1 VFLKE
6 AGNLDLGAQSFQ
18 ATGARQNGS
27 GVRKFIA
34 AEWLYRENNSAE
46 DAIDICH
53 RLMPPEFSAASSVAR
68 WMIYIIQSR
77 QDRAERP
84 GVLKMHQLLKQ
95 DMAPQ
100 ASQSGLLAPDT
111 TGMNF
116 YRADPAL
123 TDLLRIHLPEKL
135 FNHIEPHLD
144 RLGELAGGRLD
155 ECARLADRHGP
166 VLHPRDKFGRDVQSI
181 EYHPAYHELERAAF
195 GEFGIHALSIRK
207 GIMGWPDKYP
217 VVAKHAFTFLF
228 NQTEFGM
235 GCPINVTDGCAKLLA
250 NFGSEELKAKYF
262 DGLTQTDMSRLTQ
275 GGQFMTEK
283 EGGSDVGTLT
293 TSAVQE
299 GDHWR
304 LYGEKWF
311 CSNADAKVV
320 MLLARPEGA
329 PPGTRGVG
337 LFLMPRFLE
346 DGSQNHYRIVRLK
359 DKLGTRSMASGEIK
373 LEGAIAY
380 AVGKLDRGF
389 VQMAEMVN
397 SSRLSNGVKST
408 ALMRRAWH
416 DAMTVAKNRV
426 VFGSRI
432 LDLPLGRRQLL
443 KIMLATEQALSMSF
457 LTADAL
463 DRAEAG
469 SQDAAALLRILTPTL
484 KFRATRDARKVCGDA
499 LEMRGGIGYIEEFA
513 TARLLRDAHLG
524 SIWEGTGNIVALD
537 ALKRAVGR
545 HGAESALA
553 ADLHARLDDSA
564 EVPQAWR
571 DKLRGLADRA
581 VGFAR
586 EVAAH
591 SDNEAESRR
600 ATSLLYHVAS
610 AVQLA
615 WEAQRIHARRGDARR
630 LLLSRLVVDQRVTPN
645 DPFRLAENKSQGAI
659 AALLLGDR
667 PAGMAEV
674 GELLRG
680 A

>member
-1 VFLKE
+1 
-6 AGNLDLGAQSFQ
+6 
-18 ATGARQNGS
+18 
-27 GVRKFIA
+27 
-34 AEWLYRENNSAE
+34 
-46 DAIDICH
+46 
-53 RLMPPEFSAASSVAR
+53 
-68 WMIYIIQSR
+68 
-77 QDRAERP
+77 
-84 GVLKMHQLLKQ
+84 MHQLNKHN
-95 DMAPQ
+95 DVTAP
-100 ASQSGLLAPDT
+100 ADRPGLLAPDT
-111 TGMNF
+111 SGMNF

-123 TDLLRIHLPEKL
+123 TDLLRIHLPNVL
-135 FNHIEPHLD
+135 FRHIEPHLD
-144 RLGELAGGRLD
+144 RLGALAGGHLD
-155 ECARLADRHGP
+155 ECARLADRHTP
-166 VLHPRDKFGRDVQSI
+166 VLHQRDRFGRDAQSI
-181 EYHPAYHELERAAF
+181 EYHPAYRELERAAF
-195 GEFGIHALSIRK
+195 GEFGIHAMSLRK
-207 GIMGWPDKYP
+207 GILGWPEKYP

-228 NQTEFGM
+228 NQAEFGL

-250 NFGSEELKAKYF
+250 NFGSEALKARYL
-262 DGLTQTDMSRLTQ
+262 DGLTQTDMNKLTQ

-283 EGGSDVGTLT
+283 EGGSDVGKLT
-293 TSAVQE
+293 TTAVQE

-304 LYGEKWF
+304 LSGEKWF
-311 CSNADAKVV
+311 CSNADAEVV

-329 PPGTRGVG
+329 VGGTRGVG
-337 LFLMPRFLE
+337 LFLMPRRLE

-380 AVGKLDRGF
+380 AVGRLDRGF

-408 ALMRRAWH
+408 ALMRRDHH
-416 DAMTVAKNRV
+416 DAMTVAQNRV

-432 LDLPLGRRQLL
+432 IDLPLARRQLM

-545 HGAESALA
+545 HGADAALA

-564 EVPQAWR
+564 NVPQAWR
-571 DKLRGLADRA
+571 SRLRDLTDRA
-581 VGFAR
+581 IGFAR
-586 EVAAH
+586 EVADRT
-591 SDNEAESRR
+591 DNEADARR

-610 AVQLA
+610 AVALA
-615 WEAQRIHARRGDARR
+615 WEGGRIHETRGDARR
-630 LLLSRLVVDQRVTPN
+630 LLLSRMVIDHRVSAS
-645 DPFRLAENKSQGAI
+645 DPFRLAENTVQRAI
-659 AALLLGDR
+659 TGHLLGER
-667 PAGMAEV
+667 AVGMAEV
-674 GELLRG
+674 GELLI
-680 A
+680 AA

>member
-1 VFLKE
+1 MQ
-6 AGNLDLGAQSFQ
+6 QS
-18 ATGARQNGS
+18 S
-27 GVRKFIA
+27 GHDVTERA
-34 AEWLYRENNSAE
+34 NQ
-46 DAIDICH
+46 
-53 RLMPPEFSAASSVAR
+53 PE
-68 WMIYIIQSR
+68 
-77 QDRAERP
+77 
-84 GVLKMHQLLKQ
+84 
-95 DMAPQ
+95 
-100 ASQSGLLAPDT
+100 LLAPDT
-111 TGMNF
+111 SGMNF

-123 TDLLRIHLPEKL
+123 IDLLRIHLPDAV

-144 RLGELAGGRLD
+144 RLGGLAGGYLD
-155 ECARLADRHGP
+155 ECARLADRHVP
-166 VLHPRDKFGRDVQSI
+166 VLHQRDRFGRDVQWI
-181 EYHPAYHELERAAF
+181 EYHPAYRELEKAAF
-195 GEFGIHALSIRK
+195 GEFGIHAMSIRK
-207 GIMGWPDKYP
+207 GILGWPDKYP

-228 NQTEFGM
+228 NQAEFGL

-250 NFGSEELKAKYF
+250 NFGSDALKAKYL
-262 DGLTQTDMSRLTQ
+262 DGLTETNMEKLTQ

-293 TSAVQE
+293 TTAVQE
-299 GDHWR
+299 GDHFR
-304 LYGEKWF
+304 LHGEKWF

-329 PPGTRGVG
+329 AGGTRGVG
-337 LFLMPRFLE
+337 LFLMPRFLD

-359 DKLGTRSMASGEIK
+359 DKLGTRSMASGEVK

-380 AVGKLDRGF
+380 AVGRLDRGF

-408 ALMRRAWH
+408 ALMRRAYH
-416 DAMTVAKNRV
+416 DAMTVARNRV

-432 LDLPLGRRQLL
+432 VDLPLARRQLM

-469 SQDAAALLRILTPTL
+469 SQKAAALLRILTPTL

-513 TARLLRDAHLG
+513 TSRLLRDSHLG

-545 HGAESALA
+545 HGAESALS

-564 EVPQAWR
+564 QVPEAWR
-571 DKLRGLADRA
+571 DRLRGLTDRA

-586 EVAAH
+586 EVAARTE
-591 SDNEAESRR
+591 NEPEARR
-600 ATSLLYHVAS
+600 ASSLLYHVAS
-610 AVQLA
+610 SIALS
-615 WEAQRIHARRGDARR
+615 WEAGRIHHRRGDARR
-630 LLLSRLVVDQRVTPN
+630 LLLSRLVIDHRVTAG
-645 DPFRLAENKSQGAI
+645 DPFRLAENKAQDVI
-659 AALLLGDR
+659 AGLLLGER
-667 PAGMAEV
+667 AVGMAEV
-674 GELLRG
+674 GELVS
-680 A
+680 AA

>member
-1 VFLKE
+1 
-6 AGNLDLGAQSFQ
+6 
-18 ATGARQNGS
+18 
-27 GVRKFIA
+27 
-34 AEWLYRENNSAE
+34 
-46 DAIDICH
+46 
-53 RLMPPEFSAASSVAR
+53 
-68 WMIYIIQSR
+68 
-77 QDRAERP
+77 
-84 GVLKMHQLLKQ
+84 MHQLLKQ
-95 DMAPQ
+95 DVGPKTN
-100 ASQSGLLAPDT
+100 LLAPDT
-111 TGMNF
+111 SGMNF

-123 TDLLRIHLPEKL
+123 ADLLRVYLPDAL
-135 FNHIEPHLD
+135 FRHIEPHLD
-144 RLGELAGGRLD
+144 RLGELAGGPLD
-155 ECARLADRHGP
+155 ECARLADRHTP
-166 VLHPRDKFGRDVQSI
+166 VLHPRDKFGRDVQTI
-181 EYHPAYHELERAAF
+181 EYHPAYRELENAAF
-195 GEFGIHALSIRK
+195 GEFGIHAMSIRK
-207 GIMGWPDKYP
+207 GILGWPDKYP
-217 VVAKHAFTFLF
+217 VTAKHAFTFLF
-228 NQTEFGM
+228 NQAEFGL

-250 NFGSEELKAKYF
+250 NFGSEPLKAKYL
-262 DGLTQTDMSRLTQ
+262 DGLTQTDMAKLTQ

-293 TSAVQE
+293 TTAVQE

-337 LFLMPRFLE
+337 LFLMPRFLD
-346 DGSQNHYRIVRLK
+346 DGSQNRYRIVRLK

-408 ALMRRAWH
+408 ALMRRAYH

-432 LDLPLGRRQLL
+432 VDLPLGRRQLM

-457 LTADAL
+457 MTADAL
-463 DRAEAG
+463 DRAEGG

-513 TARLLRDAHLG
+513 TARLVRDAHLG

-537 ALKRAVGR
+537 ALRRAVGR

-553 ADLHARLDDSA
+553 ADLHARLDDSSK
-564 EVPQAWR
+564 VPQACR
-571 DKLRGLADRA
+571 DRLRSLTVRA

-586 EVAAH
+586 EIAART
-591 SDNEAESRR
+591 DNEAEARR

-615 WEAQRIHARRGDARR
+615 WEAQRVDARRGDARR
-630 LLLSRLVVDQRVTPN
+630 LLLSRLVIDHRVLPG
-645 DPFRLAENKSQGAI
+645 DPFRPAENRKQDAI
-659 AALLLGDR
+659 AGLLLSDR

-674 GELLRG
+674 GELIG
-680 A
+680 AA

>member
-1 VFLKE
+1 M
-6 AGNLDLGAQSFQ
+6 Q
-18 ATGARQNGS
+18 
-27 GVRKFIA
+27 
-34 AEWLYRENNSAE
+34 
-46 DAIDICH
+46 
-53 RLMPPEFSAASSVAR
+53 P
-68 WMIYIIQSR
+68 
-77 QDRAERP
+77 
-84 GVLKMHQLLKQ
+84 LKQ
-95 DMAPQ
+95 ERTAALANHP
-100 ASQSGLLAPDT
+100 GLLAPDT

-123 TDLLRIHLPEKL
+123 TDLLKLHLPDML
-135 FNHIEPHLD
+135 FRHIEPHLD
-144 RLGELAGGRLD
+144 RLGGLAGGILD
-155 ECARLADRHGP
+155 ECARLADRHTP
-166 VLHPRDKFGRDVQSI
+166 VLHQRDRFGRDSQYI
-181 EYHPAYHELERAAF
+181 EYHPAYRELEKVAF
-195 GEFGIHALSIRK
+195 GEFGIHAMSIRK
-207 GIMGWPDKYP
+207 GIMGWPEKYP

-228 NQTEFGM
+228 NQAEFGM
-235 GCPINVTDGCAKLLA
+235 GCPINVTDGCAKLLN
-250 NFGSEELKAKYF
+250 NFGSDGLKARYL
-262 DGLTQTDMSRLTQ
+262 DGLTQTDMSKLTQ

-293 TSAVQE
+293 TTAVQE

-304 LYGEKWF
+304 LHGEKWF
-311 CSNADAKVV
+311 CSNADAEVV

-329 PPGTRGVG
+329 GPGTRGVG
-337 LFLMPRFLE
+337 LFLMPRRLE

-408 ALMRRAWH
+408 ALMRRAHH
-416 DAMTVAKNRV
+416 DAMTVARNRV
-426 VFGSRI
+426 VFGQRI
-432 LDLPLGRRQLL
+432 IDLPLARRQLM
-443 KIMLATEQALSMSF
+443 KIMLPTEQALSMSF

-524 SIWEGTGNIVALD
+524 SIWEGTGNIVAID

-545 HGAESALA
+545 HGADAALS

-564 EVPQAWR
+564 NVPQAWR
-571 DKLRGLADRA
+571 NRLGDLVDRA

-586 EVAAH
+586 EVAAR
-591 SDNEAESRR
+591 SDNEGDARR

-610 AVQLA
+610 AVALA
-615 WEAQRIHARRGDARR
+615 WEGGRIHEMRGDARR
-630 LLLSRLVVDQRVTPN
+630 LLLSRMVIDHRVTPS
-645 DPFRLAENKSQGAI
+645 DPFQLTENSAQRAI
-659 AALLLGDR
+659 TAHLLGER
-667 PAGMAEV
+667 SVGMAEV
-674 GELLRG
+674 GELLF
-680 A
+680 AA

>member
-1 VFLKE
+1 
-6 AGNLDLGAQSFQ
+6 
-18 ATGARQNGS
+18 
-27 GVRKFIA
+27 
-34 AEWLYRENNSAE
+34 
-46 DAIDICH
+46 
-53 RLMPPEFSAASSVAR
+53 
-68 WMIYIIQSR
+68 
-77 QDRAERP
+77 
-84 GVLKMHQLLKQ
+84 MHQLNKHN
-95 DMAPQ
+95 DVTAP
-100 ASQSGLLAPDT
+100 ADRPGLLAPDT
-111 TGMNF
+111 SGMNF

-123 TDLLRIHLPEKL
+123 TDLLRIHLPNVL
-135 FNHIEPHLD
+135 FRHIEPHLD
-144 RLGELAGGRLD
+144 RLGALAGGHLD
-155 ECARLADRHGP
+155 ECARLADRHTP
-166 VLHPRDKFGRDVQSI
+166 VLHQRDRFGRDAQSI
-181 EYHPAYHELERAAF
+181 EYHPAYRELERAAF
-195 GEFGIHALSIRK
+195 GEFGIHAMSLRK
-207 GIMGWPDKYP
+207 GILGWPEKYP

-228 NQTEFGM
+228 NQAEFGL

-250 NFGSEELKAKYF
+250 NFGSEALKARYL
-262 DGLTQTDMSRLTQ
+262 DGLTQTDMNKLTQ

-283 EGGSDVGTLT
+283 EGGSDVGKLT
-293 TSAVQE
+293 TTAVQE

-304 LYGEKWF
+304 LSGEKWF
-311 CSNADAKVV
+311 CSNADAEVV

-329 PPGTRGVG
+329 VGGTRGVG
-337 LFLMPRFLE
+337 LFLMPRRLE

-380 AVGKLDRGF
+380 AVGRLDRVF

-408 ALMRRAWH
+408 SLMRRAHH
-416 DAMTVAKNRV
+416 DAMTVAQNRV

-432 LDLPLGRRQLL
+432 IDLPLARRQLM

-545 HGAESALA
+545 HGADAALA

-564 EVPQAWR
+564 NVPQAWR
-571 DKLRGLADRA
+571 SRLRDLTDRA
-581 VGFAR
+581 IGFAR
-586 EVAAH
+586 EVADRT
-591 SDNEAESRR
+591 DNEADARR

-610 AVQLA
+610 AVALA
-615 WEAQRIHARRGDARR
+615 WEGGRIHETRGDARR
-630 LLLSRLVVDQRVTPN
+630 LLLSRMVIDHRVSAS
-645 DPFRLAENKSQGAI
+645 DPFRPTENNVQRAI
-659 AALLLGDR
+659 TGHLLGER
-667 PAGMAEV
+667 AVGMAEV
-674 GELLRG
+674 GELLI
-680 A
+680 AA

>member
-1 VFLKE
+1 MIKI
-6 AGNLDLGAQSFQ
+6 G
-18 ATGARQNGS
+18 RNGQE
-27 GVRKFIA
+27 INMQQP
-34 AEWLYRENNSAE
+34 LT
-46 DAIDICH
+46 H
-53 RLMPPEFSAASSVAR
+53 
-68 WMIYIIQSR
+68 
-77 QDRAERP
+77 DRST
-84 GVLKMHQLLKQ
+84 
-95 DMAPQ
+95 APDGKP
-100 ASQSGLLAPDT
+100 GLLAPDT

-123 TDLLRIHLPEKL
+123 TDLLRLHLPEPL
-135 FNHIEPHLD
+135 FRHIEPHLD
-144 RLGELAGGRLD
+144 RLGELAGGYLD
-155 ECARLADRHGP
+155 ECARLADRHTP
-166 VLHPRDKFGRDVQSI
+166 VLHQRDRFGRDSQYI
-181 EYHPAYHELERAAF
+181 EYHPAYRELEKVAF
-195 GEFGIHALSIRK
+195 GEFGIHAMSIRK
-207 GIMGWPDKYP
+207 GIMGWPEKYP

-235 GCPINVTDGCAKLLA
+235 GCPINVTDGCAKLLN
-250 NFGSEELKAKYF
+250 NFGSDALKAKYL
-262 DGLTQTDMSRLTQ
+262 DGLTQTDMSKLTQ

-293 TSAVQE
+293 TTAVQE

-304 LYGEKWF
+304 LHGEKWF
-311 CSNADAKVV
+311 CSNADAEMV

-329 PPGTRGVG
+329 GPGTRGVG
-337 LFLMPRFLE
+337 LFLMPRRLE

-408 ALMRRAWH
+408 ALMRRAHH
-416 DAMTVAKNRV
+416 DAMTVARNRV
-426 VFGSRI
+426 VFGQRI
-432 LDLPLGRRQLL
+432 IDLPLARRQLM
-443 KIMLATEQALSMSF
+443 KIMLPTEQALSMSF

-513 TARLLRDAHLG
+513 TPRLLRDAHLG
-524 SIWEGTGNIVALD
+524 SIWEGTGNIVAID

-545 HGAESALA
+545 HGADAALS

-564 EVPQAWR
+564 NVPQAWR
-571 DKLRGLADRA
+571 NRLRDLADRA
-581 VGFAR
+581 IGFAR
-586 EVAAH
+586 EVASK
-591 SDNEAESRR
+591 SDNEGDARR

-610 AVQLA
+610 AVAMA
-615 WEAQRIHARRGDARR
+615 WEGGRIHEMRGDARR
-630 LLLSRLVVDQRVTPN
+630 LLLSRMVIDHRVAAS
-645 DPFRLAENKSQGAI
+645 DPFRLAENATQRAI
-659 AALLLGDR
+659 TGHLLGER
-667 PAGMAEV
+667 AVGMAEV
-674 GELLRG
+674 GELLT
-680 A
+680 AA

>member
-1 VFLKE
+1 
-6 AGNLDLGAQSFQ
+6 
-18 ATGARQNGS
+18 
-27 GVRKFIA
+27 
-34 AEWLYRENNSAE
+34 
-46 DAIDICH
+46 
-53 RLMPPEFSAASSVAR
+53 
-68 WMIYIIQSR
+68 
-77 QDRAERP
+77 
-84 GVLKMHQLLKQ
+84 MHQLPTH
-95 DMAPQ
+95 DVMAK

-111 TGMNF
+111 SGMNF

-123 TDLLRIHLPEKL
+123 TDLLRIHLSDAL
-135 FNHIEPHLD
+135 FRHIEPHLD
-144 RLGELAGGRLD
+144 RLGALAGGHLD
-155 ECARLADRHGP
+155 ECARLADRHVP
-166 VLHPRDKFGRDVQSI
+166 VLHQRDRFGRDAQWI
-181 EYHPAYHELERAAF
+181 EYHPAYRELERAAF
-195 GEFGIHALSIRK
+195 GEFGIHAMSIRK
-207 GIMGWPDKYP
+207 GVLGWPDKYP

-228 NQTEFGM
+228 NQAEFGL

-250 NFGSEELKAKYF
+250 NFGSATLKERYL
-262 DGLTQTDMSRLTQ
+262 DGLTQTDMDKLTQ

-293 TSAVQE
+293 TTAVQE
-299 GDHWR
+299 GDHFR
-304 LYGEKWF
+304 LHGEKWF

-320 MLLARPEGA
+320 MLLARPQGA
-329 PPGTRGVG
+329 ESGTRGVG
-337 LFLMPRFLE
+337 LFLMPRYLD

-380 AVGKLDRGF
+380 AVGRLDRGF

-408 ALMRRAWH
+408 ALMRRAHH
-416 DAMTVAKNRV
+416 DAMTVATNRV

-432 LDLPLGRRQLL
+432 IDLPLGRRQLL
-443 KIMLATEQALSMSF
+443 KIGLATEQALSMSF

-564 EVPQAWR
+564 SVPPAWR
-571 DKLRGLADRA
+571 DRLRGLTDRS

-586 EVAAH
+586 EVAARTE
-591 SDNEAESRR
+591 NEAEARR

-610 AVQLA
+610 AVALA
-615 WEAQRIHARRGDARR
+615 WEGARIHEMRGDARR
-630 LLLSRLVVDQRVTPN
+630 LLLSRLVLDHRLSTS
-645 DPFRLAENKSQGAI
+645 DPFRLAENTVQNTI
-659 AALLLGDR
+659 AGHLLGDR
-667 PAGMAEV
+667 AVGMAEV
-674 GELLRG
+674 GELLL
-680 A
+680 AA